1 MVYESYSGQ
10 ERPLFHFQPA
20 RRHVGADVRYPA
32 VSRPHDLP
40 CYGLLASLLRLCGR
54 IKDRHRQSGREGRF
68 APRESSFNLI
78 HGRRLQDADARC
90 FDSFAFPRANEV
102 LGLGEGY

>member
-1 MVYESYSGQ
+1 MGYESYSGQ
-10 ERPLFHFQPA
+10 ASQFG
-20 RRHVGADVRYPA
+20 HVGADVRYPA

-54 IKDRHRQSGREGRF
+54 IEVRFARGRESG
-68 APRESSFNLI
+68 FNLI

-90 FDSFAFPRANEV
+90 FDSFAFPGANEV